1 MTIHPQT
8 RLLTRTFFSRMF
20 ESDLMPQG
28 LPQVQLV
35 TGVIA
40 FLAAPAL
47 LLPLV
52 LAKKYVWLVQSP
64 GLMRASIAQDR
75 TLALLLVMLVTT
87 MITMVIWENIFPDRR
102 DSRNLGVLP
111 IPARRF
117 IVARLGAIIALFA
130 LVFGGGTVLESIAFA
145 LVQSNFS
152 HEAPGHLV
160 LIANFV
166 SVGGAAALVFFGI
179 LAIQCAV
186 LCVAGPDLAHRIAVI
201 VQIVA
206 VIAVLQMPLL
216 LPARDLYL
224 SVSGAP
230 PGWTGT
236 AAAWALPPMW
246 FLSLYEL
253 IATGQ
258 YETTR
263 RIGWI
268 TGAAVVIVPFAALG
282 FYAASYKR
290 LTRLAVEG
298 RPSSGR
304 RPRVRLAWLQRI
316 AVRTFARVPV
326 RAGVCGFTLRTL
338 ARSRQH
344 RMLMAVWVGL
354 AAACMISGA
363 LPFLVRYGWAALE
376 RPQPAILVAPLILA
390 ALTQAGMRSLFAVP
404 TEIKANW
411 VFRLGEPRH
420 LPDAIAGAAA
430 ALIVAGVVP
439 TVMLAFVS
447 GWWLWDLEV
456 GLKHAL
462 FCAVLGTLLAQLL
475 TRSIDKI
482 PFTCT
487 YMPGNGNFGKLWP
500 AYLTAFSLYTYSMS
514 ALEASLLETPAA
526 YWWVTAVLALLAAA
540 AGWSRR
546 HNAERLITL
555 RFEEE
560 PADKL
565 TLVQIN

>member
-1 MTIHPQT
+1 
-8 RLLTRTFFSRMF
+8 MF

-47 LLPLV
+47 LLPLL

-87 MITMVIWENIFPDRR
+87 MLTMVIWDNIFPDRR

-230 PGWTGT
+230 PGWTET
-236 AAAWALPPMW
+236 AVAWMLPPMW

-258 YETTR
+258 YEATR
-263 RIGWI
+263 TIAWI
-268 TGAAVVIVPFAALG
+268 TAAAVVA
-282 FYAASYKR
+282 
-290 LTRLAVEG
+290 
-298 RPSSGR
+298 
-304 RPRVRLAWLQRI
+304 
-316 AVRTFARVPV
+316 
-326 RAGVCGFTLRTL
+326 
-338 ARSRQH
+338 
-344 RMLMAVWVGL
+344 
-354 AAACMISGA
+354 
-363 LPFLVRYGWAALE
+363 
-376 RPQPAILVAPLILA
+376 
-390 ALTQAGMRSLFAVP
+390 
-404 TEIKANW
+404 
-411 VFRLGEPRH
+411 
-420 LPDAIAGAAA
+420 
-430 ALIVAGVVP
+430 
-439 TVMLAFVS
+439 
-447 GWWLWDLEV
+447 
-456 GLKHAL
+456 
-462 FCAVLGTLLAQLL
+462 
-475 TRSIDKI
+475 
-482 PFTCT
+482 
-487 YMPGNGNFGKLWP
+487 
-500 AYLTAFSLYTYSMS
+500 
-514 ALEASLLETPAA
+514 
-526 YWWVTAVLALLAAA
+526 
-540 AGWSRR
+540 
-546 HNAERLITL
+546 
-555 RFEEE
+555 
-560 PADKL
+560 
-565 TLVQIN
+565 